1 MNLPIHGSVGRIG
14 TRRPAE
20 LYTFITHGR
29 RFRLAIQQSMIYP
42 ERAAI
47 NWEYGYCY
55 FQSLI
60 GNLDNLGEIEE
71 LLMRSLCVLRNA
83 SMVVGDF

>member
-1 MNLPIHGSVGRIG
+1 MNLFIHGSVGRIG
-14 TRRPAE
+14 TRRPPE
-20 LYTFITHGR
+20 LLALTWNK
-29 RFRLAIQQSMIYP
+29 RLRLPLKQSMIYP

-71 LLMRSLCVLRNA
+71 LLMRSLCEKLKV
-83 SMVVGDF
+83 SSVVGDF